1 MAGMLA
7 GLGFWMKYQLVV
19 IGAQGYLQILVQLD
33 FEFLRIY
40 MVELHQGP
48 VVSLVGAIREQ
59 AAIFHMHFHT
69 VKLHPVAAA
78 NIYCYIFSMM
88 NLFKLFLKPIDVHA
102 LDGIRLSEIMKLT
115 GRLRDGDKIIVLDSD
130 KGRRATQLRQ
140 LIADRLKLL
149 IGWSGQVDASA
160 LTIACCDSITVV
172 NEEFNK
178 RTREYAT
185 EHKLYHESSWAIGL
199 FNGINDT
206 LAYSYHFNPDNQ
218 EDTLA
223 DMAKVITKGI
233 VNAHRSFDN
242 LQRIVQKFE
251 WAIPVVEYIRV
262 YPSGNDDWG
271 APVWHIEN
279 FSITPENLNG
289 FMDEAKNILQD
300 DEAIAEWRKEIISS
314 FRTAS
319 YGHNA
324 KVDFN
329 TPRVTVHTPDEWK
342 KTYYERIKPEAE
354 RRERCKD
361 VIEEIKGQMTRDD
374 VLRSI
379 GIAELVDRCRLL
391 AIEHA
396 STEGASG
403 PYRNLLQGNKQNDV

>member
-1 MAGMLA
+1 
-7 GLGFWMKYQLVV
+7 
-19 IGAQGYLQILVQLD
+19 
-33 FEFLRIY
+33 
-40 MVELHQGP
+40 
-48 VVSLVGAIREQ
+48 
-59 AAIFHMHFHT
+59 
-69 VKLHPVAAA
+69 
-78 NIYCYIFSMM
+78 MM
-88 NLFKLFLKPIDVHA
+88 NLFKLFLKPIDVSA
-102 LDGIRLSEIMKLT
+102 LDGMRLSDIMKLT
-115 GRLRDGDKIIVLDSD
+115 GRLQDGNKIIVLDKD
-130 KGRRATQLRQ
+130 KGHRMSQLQ
-140 LIADRLKLL
+140 HIIADRIKLL
-149 IGWSGQVDASA
+149 IGWSGQADVSTLIID
-160 LTIACCDSITVV
+160 CCGSISVFD
-172 NEEFNK
+172 EEFNK
-178 RTREYAT
+178 MVCEYAT
-185 EHKLYHESSWAIGL
+185 EHKLYHEVSSWAMGIS
-199 FNGINDT
+199 NGINDT
-206 LAYSYHFNPDNQ
+206 LAYSYHFNPENQ

-223 DMAKVITKGI
+223 VLVKVITEGI
-233 VNAHRSFDN
+233 VNTHRSFDN

-342 KTYYERIKPEAE
+342 KIYYERIKPESE

-379 GIAELVDRCRLL
+379 GITELVDRCRLL

-403 PYRNLLQGNKQNDV
+403 PYRNLLQGE